1 MPDRADAGIK
11 AIEPDM
17 SVIAQRAFGRAIWLA
32 FAFAMFVLF
41 VWPVL
46 MLAIGSFRT
55 TPPGAA
61 GDWTL
66 DGVRNLFTNPGIA
79 EGVQDTLFLSFF
91 LTIFVT
97 LLAVFF
103 SWVVA
108 RTNTPLRWLV
118 TPLMVVVLATPQLFF
133 GLSWAMLGNESAG
146 LINYTI
152 RTVTGTSWSP
162 FNVESWSGIIFVLTL
177 KVTAFGYLLMVGPF
191 GSMDRTLEEASRTSG
206 AGAVRTFFR
215 VTIPVLTPAV
225 AGVAILVFTNGLE
238 SFDIPLLLGLPAG
251 IGVLAT
257 QIYDAVNKTLPPN
270 YAAAGTLSLLLTLT
284 VMALVLV
291 RSRIMAGRSYA
302 VISGKGHKTEPADI
316 GGWRFVAT
324 GLILV
329 YALLAVILPLVQML
343 VGSLQPVFGLY
354 RGFTLD
360 NYLAVLD
367 DSQIVRSLVNTAI
380 VAVIG
385 GFVAMT
391 LAVIIGYVGRHSGRT
406 TRHVL
411 EFTTWLPW
419 TLPGVVLGLAMLWA
433 YISLPGLKLLYSTIW
448 ILMIGLIVAVIPV
461 VSRVSDAALVQIGP
475 ELEESSRVAGGGRI
489 ATFFRIVLPLIAPS
503 FVAGWTVAGIM
514 ISGNLAIPVMLSS
527 ATSQTVPVQAYD
539 LYIAGE
545 VSQTAAIFCIQLG
558 GILVALI
565 AVGLIRAFAGL
576 NARRKVGTGDLAPS
590 LTDSRTGG
598 RND

>member
-1 MPDRADAGIK
+1 MIDVKTDNGTMVWRAL
-11 AIEPDM
+11 E
-17 SVIAQRAFGRAIWLA
+17 RAIWLV
-32 FAFAMFVLF
+32 FALCMFVLF
-41 VWPVL
+41 VWPVF

-55 TPPGAA
+55 SPPGAA

-66 DGVRNLFTNPGIA
+66 DGLRNLVTNPGIA
-79 EGVQDTLFLSFF
+79 AGAYDTLFLSCF
-91 LTIFVT
+91 LTVFVT

-118 TPLMVVVLATPQLFF
+118 TPMMVVVLATPQLFF
-133 GLSWAMLGNESAG
+133 GLSWAMLGNENAG

-162 FNVESWSGIIFVLTL
+162 FNVESWFGIIFVLTL
-177 KVTAFGYLLMVGPF
+177 KVTAFGYLLMIGPF

-206 AGAVRTFFR
+206 ASAVSTFFR

-225 AGVAILVFTNGLE
+225 AGVAILIFTDGLE
-238 SFDIPLLLGLPAG
+238 SFDIPLLLGVPAG
-251 IGVLAT
+251 IGVFAT
-257 QIYDAVNKTLPPN
+257 QIFDAVNKTLPPN
-270 YAAAGTLSLLLTLT
+270 YAAAGTLSLLLTFT
-284 VMALVLV
+284 VMALVLI
-291 RSRIMAGRSYA
+291 RARIMAGRSYA

-316 GGWRFVAT
+316 GGWRFVAS
-324 GLILV
+324 GLILL
-329 YALLAVILPLVQML
+329 YALLAVVLPLVQML

-360 NYLAVLD
+360 NYLTVLD
-367 DSQIVRSLVNTAI
+367 DSQIVRSLINTAI
-380 VAVIG
+380 VAVVG
-385 GFVAMT
+385 GFLAMT
-391 LAVIIGYVGRHSGRT
+391 LAVFIGYVGRHSGRT
-406 TRHVL
+406 VRHAL

-448 ILMIGLIVAVIPV
+448 ILMIGLVVAVIPV
-461 VSRVSDAALVQIGP
+461 VSRVSDAALAQIGA

-489 ATFFRIVLPLIAPS
+489 STLFRIVLPLIAPS
-503 FVAGWTVAGIM
+503 FIAGWTVAGIM

-545 VSQTAAIFCIQLG
+545 VSQTSAIFCIQLG
-558 GILVALI
+558 AIMVVLI
-565 AVGLIRAFAGL
+565 AVGLIRALAGL
-576 NARRKVGTGDLAPS
+576 NARRKAAADLAPM
-590 LTDSRTGG
+590 LTDSPTGG

>member
-1 MPDRADAGIK
+1 MIDAKPGIETVARRALG
-11 AIEPDM
+11 
-17 SVIAQRAFGRAIWLA
+17 QTIWLV
-32 FAFAMFVLF
+32 FVLCVFVLF
-41 VWPVL
+41 VWPVI

-55 TPPGAA
+55 APPGAA
-61 GDWTL
+61 GNWTL
-66 DGVRNLFTNPGIA
+66 DGLRNLVTNPGVVA
-79 EGVQDTLFLSFF
+79 GTYDTLFLSFF
-91 LTIFVT
+91 LTVFVT

-108 RTNTPLRWLV
+108 RTNAPLRGLV
-118 TPLMVVVLATPQLFF
+118 TPMMVIVLATPQLFF
-133 GLSWAMLGNESAG
+133 GLSWAMLGNENAG
-146 LINYTI
+146 LINFTI

-162 FNVESWSGIIFVLTL
+162 FNVESWFGIIFVLTL
-177 KVTAFGYLLMVGPF
+177 KVTAFGYLLMIGPF
-191 GSMDRTLEEASRTSG
+191 GAMDRTLEEASRTSG
-206 AGAVRTFFR
+206 ASAVSTFFR

-225 AGVAILVFTNGLE
+225 AGVAILIFTNGLE

-284 VMALVLV
+284 VMALVLI

-302 VISGKGHKTEPADI
+302 VISGKGHKTAPADI

-324 GLILV
+324 GLILL

-343 VGSLQPVFGLY
+343 VGSLQPIFGLY
-354 RGFTLD
+354 RGFTFD
-360 NYLAVLD
+360 NYRAVLD
-367 DSQIVRSLVNTAI
+367 DSQIVRSLVNTAV
-380 VAVIG
+380 VAVVG
-385 GFVAMT
+385 GFLAMT
-391 LAVIIGYVGRHSGRT
+391 LAVVIGYVARHSRRSV
-406 TRHVL
+406 RHAL

-461 VSRVSDAALVQIGP
+461 VSRVSEAALVQIGP

-489 ATFFRIVLPLIAPS
+489 PTLFRIVLPLITPS
-503 FVAGWTVAGIM
+503 FIAGWTVAGIM

-527 ATSQTVPVQAYD
+527 ATSQTVPIQAYE
-539 LYIAGE
+539 LYTTGE
-545 VSQTAAIFCIQLG
+545 IGQTAAIFCIQLG
-558 GILVALI
+558 GIMVVLVAI
-565 AVGLIRAFAGL
+565 GLIRAVTGL
-576 NARRKVGTGDLAPS
+576 IARRKAAAIDLPPKLINAH
-590 LTDSRTGG
+590 TGG